1 MDSFSGRVAVVTGAG
16 SGIGLGMARTF
27 ARAGMSVVLCD
38 IRKDAVE
45 EACAEVRKITANMNM
60 RAMALELDVADGKAM
75 ESAAAQIE
83 NEFGRIDI
91 LCSNAG
97 VLVYPKPVLD
107 VTEDE
112 WDWLIGVNLRGVIN
126 GARAFVP
133 RIRKHGQG
141 GHIVN
146 TSSIGGFQVAKGR
159 NTAAY
164 ATTKFAVVAF
174 SDGMRNDLE
183 GTGIGVSVLAPS
195 AVNTNIY
202 HAPRHKPGRF
212 GGPEGGPDRTPQELK
227 DGLQPDQVG
236 RRALAAIRD
245 NEFYIFTHMS
255 TQDRLLARHKAI
267 IDAYDATARWCA
279 EEGIQT

>member
-1 MDSFSGRVAVVTGAG
+1 MDNFSGRVAVVTGAG

-27 ARAGMSVVLCD
+27 ARAGMSVALCD
-38 IRKDAVE
+38 IRKDAVDT
-45 EACAEVRKITANMNM
+45 ATDEVRAITATMNA
-60 RAMALELDVADGKAM
+60 RAIGLELDVADGQAM
-75 ESAAAQIE
+75 EAAAARIE
-83 NEFGRIDI
+83 EELGRIDI

-97 VLVYPKPVLD
+97 VLVYPKPVLE
-107 VTEDE
+107 VSEQE

-133 RIRKHGQG
+133 RIRSHGEG

-183 GTGIGVSVLAPS
+183 GTGIGVSVLGPS
-195 AVNTNIY
+195 AVNTSIY
-202 HAPRHKPGRF
+202 HAPRFRPDQF
-212 GGPEGGPDRTPQELK
+212 GGPEGGPDRTPEELK
-227 DGLQPDQVG
+227 QGLHPDQVG
-236 RRALAAIRD
+236 RRVLAAIRD
-245 NEFYIFTHMS
+245 NDFYIFTHMS
-255 TQDRLLARHKAI
+255 TRDRLLARHKAI
-267 IDAYDATARWCA
+267 IDAYDATDRWCR
-279 EEGIQT
+279 EEGIDT

>member
-1 MDSFSGRVAVVTGAG
+1 MDQFTGRVAVVTGAG

-38 IRKDAVE
+38 IRKDAVD
-45 EACAEVRKITANMNM
+45 EACEDVRSITATMNS
-60 RAMALELDVADGKAM
+60 RAMALELDIADGKAM
-75 ESAAAQIE
+75 DAAAARIE
-83 NEFGRIDI
+83 EEFGRVDI
-91 LCSNAG
+91 LCSTAG
-97 VLVYPKPVLD
+97 VLVYPKPVLE
-107 VTEDE
+107 VTEEE

-164 ATTKFAVVAF
+164 ATTKFGVVAF

-195 AVNTNIY
+195 AVNTGIY
-202 HAPRHKPGRF
+202 HAPRHRPDRF

-227 DGLQPDQVG
+227 EGLHPDQVG
-236 RRALAAIRD
+236 RRVLAAIRD
-245 NEFYIFTHMS
+245 NDFYIFTHLS
-255 TQDRLLARHKAI
+255 TRERLLARHKAI

-279 EEGIQT
+279 EEGIET